1 MGLCSSANANSVAP
15 ATTKATPSSSVSP
28 SVAVKKRPTTTEAK
42 MEARAKFA
50 RKKNV
55 RMRAGEGKVDFDEI
69 PDVPKEDS
77 ISTFLKDALKKQW
90 LFESLDEEALSMI
103 VLKMGKRDFEDGADI
118 VTQGQ
123 EGLEFFVIES
133 GICGVK
139 VDGKVLE
146 HTIAPGQGF
155 GELALF
161 YEEPRSAT
169 VFAKEATVTW
179 VLDKNT
185 FRGGLAHRTE
195 EICSSNAKFLMNVP
209 FFKEFEGDPA
219 LKSYVQKVAEVMV
232 PADFSDGDTII
243 KQGDEGNTFYIVTEG
258 ECQVEEDGVVKEHIL
273 TTGTW
278 FGEKALVGESSVRTA
293 TITAKGPVKCVAMDR
308 EAFDELMGPFEV
320 FRDTHSLEQKDFGK
334 SNKDVKH
341 LDLADYE
348 TRRVLGVGG
357 FGLVTL
363 VARKSD
369 GALFANKKMQKSLV
383 VQEQMQK
390 FVRQEKLFLA
400 ELSGHPFVPILEGS
414 TRDDDCVYLL
424 LEFLSGGDLFSVIEQ
439 HGCLNEKPM
448 VSMRRRLRFFS
459 QRFRYQLTFLT
470 STYI

>member
-1 MGLCSSANANSVAP
+1 MGLCSSIANNSIAP
-15 ATTKATPSSSVSP
+15 ADAEASPTAVSP
-28 SVAVKKRPTTTEAK
+28 AKRATTTEAN
-42 MEARAKFA
+42 MEVRAKFA

-55 RMRAGEGKVDFDEI
+55 RVRGEEGTVDFNSI
-69 PDVPKEDS
+69 PDVPKGEGE
-77 ISTFLKDALKKQW
+77 TAFLKEALLKQW
-90 LFESLDEEALSMI
+90 LFANLDDAALSSI
-103 VLKMGKRDFEDGADI
+103 VLKMSKRNFAEGDDI
-118 VTQGQ
+118 IEQGQ
-123 EGLEFFVIES
+123 EGLEFFIIES
-133 GICGVK
+133 GLCGVK
-139 VDGKVLE
+139 VDDKTLP
-146 HTIAPGQGF
+146 HTIAAGQSF

-169 VFAKEATVTW
+169 VFAKEVTSTW
-179 VLDKNT
+179 VLGKDS

-195 EICSSNAKFLMNVP
+195 EICDENAKFLMDVP
-209 FFKEFEGDPA
+209 FFKEFQGDPA

-232 PADFSDGDTII
+232 PAEFKDGETII
-243 KQGDEGNTFYIVTEG
+243 RQGDEGNTFYIVTHG
-258 ECQVEEDGVVKEHIL
+258 ECVVHEDGVEKDHTL
-273 TTGTW
+273 TAGTW

-293 TITAKGPVKCVAMDR
+293 TITAKGAVKCVAMDR
-308 EAFDELMGPFEV
+308 ESFTELMGPFEV
-320 FRDTHSLEQKDFGK
+320 FRDTHSTEQKELGN
-334 SNKDVKH
+334 SNEEVKH
-341 LDLADYE
+341 LDLDDYE

-400 ELSGHPFVPILEGS
+400 ELSGHPYVPILEGS
-414 TRDDDCVYLL
+414 TRDDDSVYLL

-448 VSMRRRLRFFS
+448 VRGFRDFSFSFFFCHS
-459 QRFRYQLTFLT
+459 ILYN
-470 STYI
+470 TYPIP